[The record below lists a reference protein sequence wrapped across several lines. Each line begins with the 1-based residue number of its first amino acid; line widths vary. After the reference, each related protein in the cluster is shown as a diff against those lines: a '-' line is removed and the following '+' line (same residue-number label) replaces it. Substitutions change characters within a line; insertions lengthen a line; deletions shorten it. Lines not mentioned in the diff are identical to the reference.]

1 MWEIE
6 LQIYNVDIMADGS
19 VLNRDQYSL
28 ND

>member
-6 LQIYNVDIMADGS
+6 LQSYNVDIMADGS

-28 ND
+28 DD